1 MKRILPVILAVLAG
15 CVSVPSGR
23 GGEEAKR
30 EPSAAERE
38 VTQDVRSAFRK
49 LISALIEADAMTSLS
64 MMTVQGISDW
74 VLERSWDTSDGDY
87 PKYVKE
93 IDAARKVD
101 YEHWLKSNKDVKLGF
116 VNRRSTV
123 LPESILTS
131 KWLVETWKKYI
142 QQEKDSQGA
151 IAREV
156 ESGEIW
162 VDGTE
167 ASVTVRLSNTF
178 ARMYAFRLENGNWK
192 YDYDVRPANNRR

>member
-1 MKRILPVILAVLAG
+1 MKRILPVVLALFAG

-38 VTQDVRSAFRK
+38 VTQDVRSAFRT
-49 LISALIEADAMTSLS
+49 LISALIEADSLATLS

-74 VLERSWDTSDGDY
+74 ILERTWDASDGVY
-87 PKYVKE
+87 PKCVKE
-93 IDAARKVD
+93 LDSARKVD
-101 YEHWLKSNKDVKLGF
+101 YEHWLKANKDVRMGF

-131 KWLVETWKKYI
+131 KWLIETWKKYI
-142 QQEKDSQGA
+142 EFEKDSQGA

-178 ARMYAFRLENGNWK
+178 ARMYSFKLENGQWK